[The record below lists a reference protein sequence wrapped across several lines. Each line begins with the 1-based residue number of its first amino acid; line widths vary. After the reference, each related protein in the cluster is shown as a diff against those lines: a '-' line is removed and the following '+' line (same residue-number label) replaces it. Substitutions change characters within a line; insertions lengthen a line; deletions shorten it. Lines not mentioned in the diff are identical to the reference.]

1 MSAAERIVAE
11 HGFWKSPIT
20 ADLVAGKSIRIS
32 EPALDGGEVYWLE
45 GRPAEGG
52 RMALV
57 CRGRDGNV
65 RDLLQAPSSVRTGV
79 HEYGGGAYA
88 VLDGTVYFSEA
99 RDRLLHRLGP
109 DGRSQALTADDPQ
122 RYADLEVDAA
132 RERIIAVCEDHSGS
146 GREARQSLVAIAS
159 GPDLQPARCLLKGS
173 DFYSNPRLSPD
184 GACLCWL
191 QWQHPNM
198 PWDGTE
204 LWLGKLGA
212 DGGLE
217 EREKVAGGANE
228 SIFQPQ
234 WSPAGQLHYVS
245 DRTGYWNLYRYDGG
259 AVPLHEREAEFG
271 QPQWVFRMSTYG
283 FAHDGRI
290 LAAYCEHGRW
300 SLGLLDGS
308 GELDP
313 VHAPY
318 SQIDSV
324 TVRGAEAVFRAA
336 SDTQAPALVRLDLD
350 SRRIETL
357 RESVEIPEQVRS
369 YFSAPS
375 SEYFPSADGT
385 AVHAFLYKPYNPDFE
400 APPEEKPPLIVRV
413 HGGPTAAAGDA
424 LSLTVQFWTSRGFAV
439 ADLNYGGS
447 TGFGRA
453 YRERLN
459 GQWGVVDVADTVAAA
474 RHFVAQGQADESRL
488 IVKGGSAG
496 GYTAL
501 CCLAF
506 HDVFAAGA
514 SYYGISELAGLV
526 EETHKFESR
535 YHDTLI
541 GEWPAQEALFRERSP
556 LGRAGHV
563 KAPVIFFQGSEDPVV
578 PKAQTEAMVA
588 ALRLGGVPVAYYL
601 FEGESHGFKE
611 AVHIRQA
618 LEAELGFYATMLLR
632 MGVRA

>member
-1 MSAAERIVAE
+1 MSAGERIVAE
-11 HGFWKSPIT
+11 YGFWKSPIT

-32 EPALDGGEVYWLE
+32 EPTLDGADVYWLE
-45 GRPAEGG
+45 GRPAERG
-52 RMALV
+52 RTALV
-57 CRGRDGNV
+57 CRGRDGKI
-65 RDLLQAPSSVRTGV
+65 RDLLQVPSSVRTGV
-79 HEYGGGAYA
+79 HEYGGGAYT

-99 RDRLLHRLGP
+99 RDRLLYRLSP
-109 DGRSQALTADDPQ
+109 DDRLHALTASGPQ

-132 RERIIAVCEDHSGS
+132 RDRIIAVCEDHAES
-146 GREARQSLVAIAS
+146 GREAQQSLVAVES
-159 GPDLQPARCLLKGS
+159 GPDIQPVRCLLRGS
-173 DFYSNPRLSPD
+173 DFYSNPRVSPD
-184 GACLCWL
+184 GARLCWL

-204 LWLGKLGA
+204 LWVGNLGA
-212 DGGLE
+212 DGGLR

-234 WSPAGQLHYVS
+234 WSPSGELHYVS
-245 DRTGYWNLYRYDGG
+245 DRTGYWNLYRHDGS
-259 AVPLHEREAEFG
+259 ATPLHEREAEFG
-271 QPQWVFRMSTYG
+271 LPQWVFRMSTYG
-283 FAHDGRI
+283 FARDGRI

-313 VHAPY
+313 IHTPY
-318 SQIDSV
+318 SQVDSV
-324 TVRGAEAVFRAA
+324 TVRGTEAVFRAA
-336 SDTQAPALVRLDLD
+336 SPTEAPALVRMDLG

-357 RESVEIPEQVRS
+357 RESAEIPEHARS
-369 YFSAPS
+369 FFSRPS
-375 SEYFPSADGT
+375 SEYFRAADGT
-385 AVHAFLYKPYNPDFE
+385 SVHAFLYKPSNPDFQ
-400 APPEEKPPLIVRV
+400 APPEEKPPIIIRV
-413 HGGPTAAAGDA
+413 HGGPTAAASDA
-424 LSLTVQFWTSRGFAV
+424 LSLTVQFWTSRGFAL

-459 GQWGVVDVADTVAAA
+459 GQWGVVDVEDTVAAA
-474 RHFVAQGQADESRL
+474 RHFVSQGHADEDRL

-506 HDVFAAGA
+506 RDDFAAGA
-514 SYYGISELAGLV
+514 SYYGISELTGLAD
-526 EETHKFESR
+526 ETHKFESR

-556 LGRAGHV
+556 LGVAGQV
-563 KAPVIFFQGSEDPVV
+563 KAPVIFFQGSDDPVV
-578 PKAQTEAMVA
+578 PKAQTEAMVV
-588 ALRLGGVPVAYYL
+588 ALRLSGVPVAYYL

-611 AVHIRQA
+611 GVHIRQA
-618 LEAELGFYATMLLR
+618 LEAELAFYATTLLR

>member
-1 MSAAERIVAE
+1 MSAGERIVAE
-11 HGFWKSPIT
+11 YGFWKSPIT

-32 EPALDGGEVYWLE
+32 EPTLDGGEIYWLE

-57 CRGRDGNV
+57 CRGRNGNA

-88 VLDGTVYFSEA
+88 VLDGTVYFSDA

-109 DGRSQALTADDPQ
+109 DGRSQALTAAGPQ
-122 RYADLEVDAA
+122 RYADLEVDSA
-132 RERIIAVCEDHSGS
+132 RERIIAVCEDHSES

-159 GPDLQPARCLLKGS
+159 RPDLQPARCLLEGS
-173 DFYSNPRLSPD
+173 DFYSNPRVSPD
-184 GACLCWL
+184 GARLCWL

-204 LWLGKLGA
+204 LWVGNVGA
-212 DGGLE
+212 DGGLRE
-217 EREKVAGGANE
+217 PEKVAGGADE

-234 WSPAGQLHYVS
+234 WSPAGELHYVS

-259 AVPLHEREAEFG
+259 AVPLHAREAEFG

-313 VHAPY
+313 VPTPY

-324 TVRGAEAVFRAA
+324 TVRGAAAVFRAA
-336 SDTQAPALVRLDLD
+336 SPTQAPALARLDLG

-357 RESVEIPEQVRS
+357 RESAEIPEQARS

-375 SEYFPSADGT
+375 SEYFRSEDGT
-385 AVHAFLYKPYNPDFE
+385 AVHAFLYKPRNPDFE

-413 HGGPTAAAGDA
+413 HGGPTAAASDA

-514 SYYGISELAGLV
+514 SYYGISELAGLA

-563 KAPVIFFQGSEDPVV
+563 KAPAIFFQGSEDPVV

-611 AVHIRQA
+611 ATHIRQA
-618 LEAELGFYATMLLR
+618 LEAELGFYATVLLR

>member
-1 MSAAERIVAE
+1 MSAGERIVAE

-32 EPALDGGEVYWLE
+32 EPTLDGGEVYWLE
-45 GRPAEGG
+45 GRPSEGG

-57 CRGRDGNV
+57 RRGRDGNI
-65 RDLLQAPSSVRTGV
+65 RDLLLAPSSVRTGV
-79 HEYGGGAYA
+79 HEYGGGAYT

-99 RDRLLHRLGP
+99 RDRLLHRLSP
-109 DGRSQALTADDPQ
+109 DGRSQALTADGPQ

-132 RERIIAVCEDHSGS
+132 RERIIAVCEDHSES

-159 GPDLQPARCLLKGS
+159 GPDIQLVSCLLRGS
-173 DFYSNPRLSPD
+173 DFYSNPRVSPD
-184 GACLCWL
+184 GARLCWL

-204 LWLGKLGA
+204 LWVGNLGA
-212 DGGLE
+212 DGGLRK
-217 EREKVAGGANE
+217 REKVAGGANE

-234 WSPAGQLHYVS
+234 WSPAGELHYAS

-283 FAHDGRI
+283 FLHDGRI

-313 VHAPY
+313 VHTPY

-324 TVRGAEAVFRAA
+324 TVRGTEAVFRAA
-336 SDTQAPALVRLDLD
+336 SPTQAPALVRLDLR

-357 RESVEIPEQVRS
+357 RESAEIPEQARS

-375 SEYFPSADGT
+375 SEYFRSGDGT
-385 AVHAFLYKPYNPDFE
+385 AVHAFFYKPYNPGFE
-400 APPEEKPPLIVRV
+400 APPEEKPPLIIRV
-413 HGGPTAAAGDA
+413 HGGPTAAASDA
-424 LSLTVQFWTSRGFAV
+424 LSLTVQFWTSRGFAL

-447 TGFGRA
+447 SGFGRA

-459 GQWGVVDVADTVAAA
+459 GQWGVVDVDDTVAAA
-474 RHFVAQGQADESRL
+474 RHFVAQGQADENRL

-514 SYYGISELAGLV
+514 SYYGISELAGLA

-556 LGRAGHV
+556 LGRAGQV
-563 KAPVIFFQGSEDPVV
+563 KAPVIFFQGSDDPVV
-578 PKAQTEAMVA
+578 PKAQTEAMVI
-588 ALRLGGVPVAYYL
+588 ALRLGGIPVAYYL

-618 LEAELGFYATMLLR
+618 LEAELGFYATVLLR
-632 MGVRA
+632 MGVRS

>member
-11 HGFWKSPIT
+11 YGFWKSPIT
-20 ADLVAGKSIRIS
+20 ADLVAGKSIRIG
-32 EPALDGGEVYWLE
+32 EPTLDGGEVYWLE

-65 RDLLQAPSSVRTGV
+65 RDLLQAPSSVRTAV

-109 DGRSQALTADDPQ
+109 DGRSQALTADGPQ

-132 RERIIAVCEDHSGS
+132 RERIIAVCEDHSES

-159 GPDLQPARCLLKGS
+159 GPDMQPVRCLLAGS
-173 DFYSNPRLSPD
+173 DFYSNPRVSPD
-184 GACLCWL
+184 GARLCWL

-204 LWLGKLGA
+204 LWVGKLGA

-217 EREKVAGGANE
+217 EREKVAGRANE

-234 WSPAGQLHYVS
+234 WSPAGELHYVS

-259 AVPLHEREAEFG
+259 PVPLHEREAEFG

-290 LAAYCEHGRW
+290 LAAYCEHGSW

-324 TVRGAEAVFRAA
+324 TVRGTEAVFRAA
-336 SDTQAPALVRLDLD
+336 SETQAPALARLDLG

-375 SEYFPSADGT
+375 SEYFRSEDGT

-413 HGGPTAAAGDA
+413 HGGPTAAASDA
-424 LSLTVQFWTSRGFAV
+424 LSLTVQFWTSRGFAL

-506 HDVFAAGA
+506 RDVFAAGA
-514 SYYGISELAGLV
+514 SYYGISELAGLA

-556 LGRAGHV
+556 LGRSGHV
-563 KAPVIFFQGSEDPVV
+563 KAPAIFFQGSEDPVV

>member
-1 MSAAERIVAE
+1 MSAGERIVAE
-11 HGFWKSPIT
+11 YGFWKSPIT

-32 EPALDGGEVYWLE
+32 EPTLDGGEVYWLE

-52 RMALV
+52 RTALV
-57 CRGRDGNV
+57 CRGSEGDI

-99 RDRLLHRLGP
+99 RDRLLYRLSP
-109 DGRSQALTADDPQ
+109 DGRLRALTADGPQ

-132 RERIIAVCEDHSGS
+132 RERIIAVCEDHSDS
-146 GREARQSLVAIAS
+146 GREAQQSLVAIAS
-159 GPDLQPARCLLKGS
+159 GPDIQPVRCLLKGS
-173 DFYSNPRLSPD
+173 DFYSNPRASPD
-184 GACLCWL
+184 GARLCWL

-204 LWLGKLGA
+204 LWVGNLGA
-212 DGGLE
+212 DGGLG

-234 WSPAGQLHYVS
+234 WSPKGDLHYVS
-245 DRTGYWNLYRYDGG
+245 DRTGYWNLYRHDGS
-259 AVPLHEREAEFG
+259 ASPLHQREAEFG
-271 QPQWVFRMSTYG
+271 LPQWVFRMSTYG
-283 FAHDGRI
+283 FARDGRI
-290 LAAYCEHGRW
+290 LVAYCEHGRW

-313 VHAPY
+313 IQTQY
-318 SQIDSV
+318 SQVDSV
-324 TVRGAEAVFRAA
+324 TVSGAEAVFRAA
-336 SDTQAPALVRLDLD
+336 SPTEAPALVRMDLS

-357 RESVEIPEQVRS
+357 RESAEIPEHARRFYS
-369 YFSAPS
+369 HPS
-375 SEYFPSADGT
+375 SEYFRSGDGT
-385 AVHAFLYKPYNPDFE
+385 AAHAFFYKPYNPDFE
-400 APPEEKPPLIVRV
+400 APPEEKPPLIVRI
-413 HGGPTAAAGDA
+413 HGGPTAAASDA
-424 LSLTVQFWTSRGFAV
+424 LSLTVQFWTSRGFAL

-459 GQWGVVDVADTVAAA
+459 GQWGVVDVEDAVAAA
-474 RHFVAQGQADESRL
+474 QHFVAQGQADENRL

-506 HDVFAAGA
+506 RDVFAAGA
-514 SYYGISELAGLV
+514 SYYGISELAGLA

-556 LGRAGHV
+556 LGRAGQV
-563 KAPVIFFQGSEDPVV
+563 KAPVIFFQGSDDPVV
-578 PKAQTEAMVA
+578 PKAQTEAMVV
-588 ALRLGGVPVAYYL
+588 ALRLSGVPAAYHL

>member
-11 HGFWKSPIT
+11 YGFWKSPIT
-20 ADLVAGKSIRIS
+20 ADLVAGKSIRIG
-32 EPALDGGEVYWLE
+32 EPTLDGGEVYWLE

-109 DGRSQALTADDPQ
+109 DGRSQALTADGPQ

-132 RERIIAVCEDHSGS
+132 RERIIAVCEDHSES

-159 GPDLQPARCLLKGS
+159 GPDMQPVRCLLAGS
-173 DFYSNPRLSPD
+173 DFYSNPRVSPD
-184 GACLCWL
+184 GARLCWL

-204 LWLGKLGA
+204 LWVGKLGA

-217 EREKVAGGANE
+217 EREKVAGRANE

-234 WSPAGQLHYVS
+234 WSPAGELHYVS

-259 AVPLHEREAEFG
+259 PVPLHEREAEFG

-290 LAAYCEHGRW
+290 LAAYCEHGSW

-324 TVRGAEAVFRAA
+324 TVRGTEAVFRAA
-336 SDTQAPALVRLDLD
+336 SETQAPALARLDLG

-369 YFSAPS
+369 YFSDPS
-375 SEYFPSADGT
+375 SEYFRSEDGT

-413 HGGPTAAAGDA
+413 HGGPTAAASDA
-424 LSLTVQFWTSRGFAV
+424 LSLTVQFWTSRGFAL

-506 HDVFAAGA
+506 RDVFAAGA
-514 SYYGISELAGLV
+514 SYYGISELAGLA

-556 LGRAGHV
+556 LGRSGHV
-563 KAPVIFFQGSEDPVV
+563 KAPAIFFQGSEDPVV

>member
-1 MSAAERIVAE
+1 MSAGERIVAE
-11 HGFWKSPIT
+11 YGFWKSPIT

-32 EPALDGGEVYWLE
+32 EPTLDGGEVYWLE

-57 CRGRDGNV
+57 CRGRNGNA

-88 VLDGTVYFSEA
+88 VLDGTVYFSDA

-109 DGRSQALTADDPQ
+109 DGRSQALTAAGPQ

-132 RERIIAVCEDHSGS
+132 RERILAVCEDHSES

-159 GPDLQPARCLLKGS
+159 GPDIQPARCLLTGS
-173 DFYSNPRLSPD
+173 DFYSNPRVSPD
-184 GACLCWL
+184 GARLCWL

-204 LWLGKLGA
+204 LWVGNLGA
-212 DGGLE
+212 DGGLRKR
-217 EREKVAGGANE
+217 ERVAGGANE

-234 WSPAGQLHYVS
+234 WSPAGELHYVS
-245 DRTGYWNLYRYDGG
+245 DRTGFWNLYRHDGG
-259 AVPLHEREAEFG
+259 TVPLHEREAEFG

-283 FAHDGRI
+283 FLRDGRI

-313 VHAPY
+313 VHTPY

-324 TVRGAEAVFRAA
+324 TVRGTEAAFRAA
-336 SDTQAPALVRLDLD
+336 SPTQAPALVRLDLS

-357 RESVEIPEQVRS
+357 RDSAEIPEQVRS

-375 SEYFPSADGT
+375 SEYFRSGDGT
-385 AVHAFLYKPYNPDFE
+385 AVHAFLYKPCNPDFE
-400 APPEEKPPLIVRV
+400 APPEEKPPLIIRV
-413 HGGPTAAAGDA
+413 HGGPTAAASDA
-424 LSLTVQFWTSRGFAV
+424 LSLTVQFWTSRGFAL

-447 TGFGRA
+447 SGFGRA

-459 GQWGVVDVADTVAAA
+459 GHWGVVDVDDTVAAA
-474 RHFVAQGQADESRL
+474 RHFVAQGQADEDRL

-506 HDVFAAGA
+506 RDVFAAGA
-514 SYYGISELAGLV
+514 SYYGISELAGLA

-556 LGRAGHV
+556 LGRAGQV
-563 KAPVIFFQGSEDPVV
+563 KAPVIFFQGSDDPVV
-578 PKAQTEAMVA
+578 PKAQTEVMVA
-588 ALRLGGVPVAYYL
+588 ALRLGGVPAAYYL

-618 LEAELGFYATMLLR
+618 LEAELGFYATVLLR
-632 MGVRA
+632 MGVRS

>member
-1 MSAAERIVAE
+1 VSAGERIVAE
-11 HGFWKSPIT
+11 YGFWKSPIT

-32 EPALDGGEVYWLE
+32 EPTLDGADVYWLE
-45 GRPAEGG
+45 GRPAERG
-52 RMALV
+52 RTALV
-57 CRGRDGNV
+57 CRGRDGKI
-65 RDLLQAPSSVRTGV
+65 RDLLQVPSSVRTGV
-79 HEYGGGAYA
+79 HEYGGGAYT

-99 RDRLLHRLGP
+99 RDRLLYRLSP
-109 DGRSQALTADDPQ
+109 DDRLHALTASGPQ

-132 RERIIAVCEDHSGS
+132 RDRIIAVCEDHAES
-146 GREARQSLVAIAS
+146 GREAQQSLVAVES
-159 GPDLQPARCLLKGS
+159 GPDIQPVRCLLRGS
-173 DFYSNPRLSPD
+173 DFYSNPRVSPN
-184 GACLCWL
+184 GARLCWL

-204 LWLGKLGA
+204 LWVGNLGA
-212 DGGLE
+212 DGGLR

-234 WSPAGQLHYVS
+234 WSPSGELHYVS
-245 DRTGYWNLYRYDGG
+245 DRTGYWNLYRHDGS
-259 AVPLHEREAEFG
+259 ATPLHEREAEFG
-271 QPQWVFRMSTYG
+271 LPQWVFRMSTYG
-283 FAHDGRI
+283 FARDGRI

-313 VHAPY
+313 IHTPY
-318 SQIDSV
+318 SQVDSV
-324 TVRGAEAVFRAA
+324 TVRGTEAVFRAA
-336 SDTQAPALVRLDLD
+336 SPTEAPALVRMDLG

-357 RESVEIPEQVRS
+357 RESAEIPEHARS
-369 YFSAPS
+369 FFSRPS
-375 SEYFPSADGT
+375 SEYFRAADGT
-385 AVHAFLYKPYNPDFE
+385 SVHAFLYKPCNPDFQ
-400 APPEEKPPLIVRV
+400 APPEEKPPIIIRV
-413 HGGPTAAAGDA
+413 HGGPTAAASDA
-424 LSLTVQFWTSRGFAV
+424 LSLTVQFWTSRGFAL

-459 GQWGVVDVADTVAAA
+459 GQWGVVDVEDTVAAA
-474 RHFVAQGQADESRL
+474 RHFVSQGHADEDRL

-506 HDVFAAGA
+506 RDDFAAGA
-514 SYYGISELAGLV
+514 SYYGISELTGLAD
-526 EETHKFESR
+526 ETHKFESR

-556 LGRAGHV
+556 LGVAGQV
-563 KAPVIFFQGSEDPVV
+563 KAPVIFFQGSDDPVV
-578 PKAQTEAMVA
+578 PKAQTEAMVV
-588 ALRLGGVPVAYYL
+588 ALRLSGVPVAYYL

-611 AVHIRQA
+611 GVHIRQA
-618 LEAELGFYATMLLR
+618 LEAELAFYATTLLR

>member
-1 MSAAERIVAE
+1 MSAGERIVAE

-20 ADLVAGKSIRIS
+20 ADLVAGKSIRIG

-57 CRGRDGNV
+57 RCGRDGNV

-88 VLDGTVYFSEA
+88 VLNGTVYFSEA

-109 DGRSQALTADDPQ
+109 DGRSQALTADGPQ

-132 RERIIAVCEDHSGS
+132 RERIIAVCEDHSES

-159 GPDLQPARCLLKGS
+159 GPNMQPVRCLLTGS
-173 DFYSNPRLSPD
+173 DFYSNPRVSPD
-184 GACLCWL
+184 GARLCWL

-204 LWLGKLGA
+204 LWVGNLGA

-234 WSPAGQLHYVS
+234 WSPAGELHYVS
-245 DRTGYWNLYRYDGG
+245 DRTGYWNLYLYDGG
-259 AVPLHEREAEFG
+259 AVPLHAREAEFG

-290 LAAYCEHGRW
+290 LAAYCEHGSW

-324 TVRGAEAVFRAA
+324 TVRGTEAVFRAA
-336 SDTQAPALVRLDLD
+336 SETQAPALARLDLG

-357 RESVEIPEQVRS
+357 RESAEIPEQVRS

-375 SEYFPSADGT
+375 SEYFRSEDGT

-413 HGGPTAAAGDA
+413 HGGPTAAASDA

-506 HDVFAAGA
+506 RDVFAAGA
-514 SYYGISELAGLV
+514 SYYGISELAGLA

-563 KAPVIFFQGSEDPVV
+563 KAPAIFFQGSEDPVV

>member
-1 MSAAERIVAE
+1 MSAGQRIVAE
-11 HGFWKSPIT
+11 YGFWKSPIT

-32 EPALDGGEVYWLE
+32 EPTLDGGEVYWLE

-52 RMALV
+52 RTALV
-57 CRGRDGNV
+57 RRGRDGSI
-65 RDLLQAPSSVRTGV
+65 RDLLQAPTSVRSGV

-99 RDRLLHRLGP
+99 RDRILYRFSP
-109 DGRSQALTADDPQ
+109 DGRLQALTGKGPQ

-132 RERIIAVCEDHSGS
+132 RERIIAVCEDHSES
-146 GREARQSLVAIAS
+146 DREAQQSLVAIAS
-159 GPDLQPARCLLKGS
+159 EPDIQPVRCLLKGS
-173 DFYSNPRLSPD
+173 DFYSNPRVSPD
-184 GACLCWL
+184 GARLCWL

-204 LWLGKLGA
+204 LWVANLGEDGA
-212 DGGLE
+212 LR
-217 EREKVAGGANE
+217 EREQVAGGTNE

-234 WSPAGQLHYVS
+234 WSPSGELHYVS
-245 DRTGYWNLYRYDGG
+245 DRTGYWNLYRHDGSAG
-259 AVPLHEREAEFG
+259 PLHEREAEFG
-271 QPQWVFRMSTYG
+271 LPQWVFRMSTYG
-283 FAHDGRI
+283 FADDGRI
-290 LAAYCEHGRW
+290 LVAYCEHGRW

-313 VHAPY
+313 IQTPH

-336 SDTQAPALVRLDLD
+336 SPTEAPALVRMDLS
-350 SRRIETL
+350 SRRVETL
-357 RESVEIPEQVRS
+357 RESVEIPEHARS
-369 YFSAPS
+369 FFSHPS
-375 SEYFPSADGT
+375 SEYFRAGDGT
-385 AVHAFLYKPYNPDFE
+385 PVHAFLYKPCNPDFE
-400 APPEEKPPLIVRV
+400 APAEEKPPLIIRI
-413 HGGPTAAAGDA
+413 HGGPTAAASDA
-424 LSLTVQFWTSRGFAV
+424 LSLTVQFWTSRGFAL

-447 TGFGRA
+447 SGFGRA

-459 GQWGVVDVADTVAAA
+459 GQWGVVDVEDAVAAA
-474 RHFVAQGQADESRL
+474 RHFVAQGQADENRL

-506 HDVFAAGA
+506 RDVFAAGA
-514 SYYGISELAGLV
+514 SYYGISELAGLA

-556 LGRAGHV
+556 LGRAGQV
-563 KAPVIFFQGSEDPVV
+563 KAPLIFFQGSDDPVV
-578 PKAQTEAMVA
+578 PKAQTEAMVV
-588 ALRLGGVPVAYYL
+588 ALRLSGVPAAYYL

-618 LEAELGFYATMLLR
+618 LEAELAFYATTLLR

>member
-1 MSAAERIVAE
+1 MSAGERIVAE

-88 VLDGTVYFSEA
+88 VLAGTVYFSEA

-109 DGRSQALTADDPQ
+109 DGRSQALTPDGPQ

-132 RERIIAVCEDHSGS
+132 RERIIAVCEDHSES
-146 GREARQSLVAIAS
+146 GREAQQSLVAIAS
-159 GPDLQPARCLLKGS
+159 GPGMQPVRCLLKGS
-173 DFYSNPRLSPD
+173 DFYSNPRVSPD
-184 GACLCWL
+184 GARLCWL

-204 LWLGKLGA
+204 LWVGNLGA

-217 EREKVAGGANE
+217 EREKVGGGANE

-234 WSPAGQLHYVS
+234 WSPAGELHYVS

-259 AVPLHEREAEFG
+259 AVPLHAREAEFG

-283 FAHDGRI
+283 FAPDGRI
-290 LAAYCEHGRW
+290 LAAYCEHGSW

-324 TVRGAEAVFRAA
+324 TVRGTEAVFRAA
-336 SDTQAPALVRLDLD
+336 SETQAPALARLDLG

-375 SEYFPSADGT
+375 SEYFRSEDGT

-413 HGGPTAAAGDA
+413 HGGPTAAASDA

-506 HDVFAAGA
+506 RDVFAAGA
-514 SYYGISELAGLV
+514 SYYGISELAGLA

-556 LGRAGHV
+556 LGRSGHV
-563 KAPVIFFQGSEDPVV
+563 KAPAIFFQGSEDPVV

>member
-1 MSAAERIVAE
+1 MSAGERTVAE

-32 EPALDGGEVYWLE
+32 EPTLDGGEVYWLE

-57 CRGRDGNV
+57 RRGRNGNA

-109 DGRSQALTADDPQ
+109 DGCSQALTAAGPQ

-132 RERIIAVCEDHSGS
+132 RERIIAVCEDHSES

-159 GPDLQPARCLLKGS
+159 GPDMQPVRCLLKGS
-173 DFYSNPRLSPD
+173 DFYSNPRVSPD
-184 GACLCWL
+184 GARLCWL

-204 LWLGKLGA
+204 LWVGNLGA
-212 DGGLE
+212 DGGLRK
-217 EREKVAGGANE
+217 REKVAGGADE

-234 WSPAGQLHYVS
+234 WSPAGELHYVS
-245 DRTGYWNLYRYDGG
+245 DRTGYWNLYRHDGG

-283 FAHDGRI
+283 FARDGRI

-313 VHAPY
+313 VQTPY

-336 SDTQAPALVRLDLD
+336 SPTQAPALVRLDLS

-357 RESVEIPEQVRS
+357 RESAEIPDQVRS

-375 SEYFPSADGT
+375 SEYFRSEDGT

-413 HGGPTAAAGDA
+413 HGGPTAAASDA

-506 HDVFAAGA
+506 RDVFAAGA
-514 SYYGISELAGLV
+514 SYYGISELAGLA

-563 KAPVIFFQGSEDPVV
+563 TAPAIFFQGSEDPVV

-588 ALRLGGVPVAYYL
+588 ALRLSGVPVAYYL

-618 LEAELGFYATMLLR
+618 LDAELGFYATVLLL
-632 MGVRA
+632 MGVRS

>member
-11 HGFWKSPIT
+11 YGFWKSPIT
-20 ADLVAGKSIRIS
+20 ADLVAGKSIRIG
-32 EPALDGGEVYWLE
+32 EPTLDGGEVYWLE

-88 VLDGTVYFSEA
+88 VLAGTVYFSEA

-109 DGRSQALTADDPQ
+109 DGRSQALTPDGPQ

-132 RERIIAVCEDHSGS
+132 RERIIAVCEDHSES
-146 GREARQSLVAIAS
+146 GREAQQSLVAIAS
-159 GPDLQPARCLLKGS
+159 GPGMQPVRCLLAGS
-173 DFYSNPRLSPD
+173 DFYSNPRVSPD
-184 GACLCWL
+184 GARLCWL

-204 LWLGKLGA
+204 LWVGKLGA

-217 EREKVAGGANE
+217 EREKVAGRANE

-234 WSPAGQLHYVS
+234 WSPAGELHYVS

-259 AVPLHEREAEFG
+259 PVPLHEREAEFG

-290 LAAYCEHGRW
+290 LAAYCEHGSW

-324 TVRGAEAVFRAA
+324 TVRGTEAVFRAA
-336 SDTQAPALVRLDLD
+336 SETQAPALARLDLG

-375 SEYFPSADGT
+375 SEYFRSEDGT

-400 APPEEKPPLIVRV
+400 APPGEKPPLIVRV
-413 HGGPTAAAGDA
+413 HGGPTAAASDA

-506 HDVFAAGA
+506 RDVFAAGA
-514 SYYGISELAGLV
+514 SYYGISELAGLA

-556 LGRAGHV
+556 LGRSGHV
-563 KAPVIFFQGSEDPVV
+563 KAPAIFFQGSEDPVV

>member
-1 MSAAERIVAE
+1 MSAGERIVAE

-20 ADLVAGKSIRIS
+20 ADLVAGKSIRLS
-32 EPALDGGEVYWLE
+32 EPTLDGGEVYWLE

-52 RMALV
+52 RTALV

-65 RDLLQAPSSVRTGV
+65 RDLLQIPSSVRTGV
-79 HEYGGGAYA
+79 HEYGGGAYT

-99 RDRLLHRLGP
+99 RDRLLYRLGP
-109 DGRSQALTADDPQ
+109 DGRLQALTANGPQ

-132 RERIIAVCEDHSGS
+132 RERIIAVCEDHSEA
-146 GREARQSLVAIAS
+146 GREAQQSLVAIAS
-159 GPDLQPARCLLKGS
+159 GPDIQPVRCLLKGA
-173 DFYSNPRLSPD
+173 DFYSNPRVSPD
-184 GACLCWL
+184 GARLCWL

-204 LWLGKLGA
+204 LWVGDLGA
-212 DGGLE
+212 DGGLR

-234 WSPAGQLHYVS
+234 WSPSGELHYVS
-245 DRTGYWNLYRYDGG
+245 DRTGYWNLYRHDGS
-259 AVPLHEREAEFG
+259 ACPLHEREAEFG
-271 QPQWVFRMSTYG
+271 LPQWVFRMSTYG
-283 FAHDGRI
+283 FARDGTI
-290 LAAYCEHGRW
+290 LAAYGERGRW

-313 VHAPY
+313 IHTQY

-324 TVRGAEAVFRAA
+324 TVRGTEAVFRAA
-336 SDTQAPALVRLDLD
+336 SPTQAPALVRMDLG

-357 RESVEIPEQVRS
+357 RESAEIPEHARGF
-369 YFSAPS
+369 FSHPS
-375 SEYFPSADGT
+375 SEYFRAGDGT
-385 AVHAFLYKPYNPDFE
+385 SVHAFLYKPCNPDFE
-400 APPEEKPPLIVRV
+400 APPEEKPPLIIRV
-413 HGGPTAAAGDA
+413 HGGPTAAASDA
-424 LSLTVQFWTSRGFAV
+424 LSLTVQFWTSRGFAL

-459 GQWGVVDVADTVAAA
+459 GQWGVVDVEDTVAAA
-474 RHFVAQGQADESRL
+474 RHFVAQSQADENRL

-506 HDVFAAGA
+506 RDVFAAGA
-514 SYYGISELAGLV
+514 SYYGISELTGLAD
-526 EETHKFESR
+526 ETHKFESR

-541 GEWPAQEALFRERSP
+541 GDWPAQEALFRKRSP
-556 LGRAGHV
+556 LGVAGQV
-563 KAPVIFFQGSEDPVV
+563 KAPVIFFQGSDDPVV

-588 ALRLGGVPVAYYL
+588 ALRLSGVPAAYYL

-632 MGVRA
+632 MGVRS

>member
-1 MSAAERIVAE
+1 MSAGERIVAE

-88 VLDGTVYFSEA
+88 VLAGTVYFSEA

-109 DGRSQALTADDPQ
+109 DGRSQALTPDGPQ

-132 RERIIAVCEDHSGS
+132 RERIIAVCEDHSES
-146 GREARQSLVAIAS
+146 GREAQQSLVAIAS
-159 GPDLQPARCLLKGS
+159 GPGMQPVRCLLKGS
-173 DFYSNPRLSPD
+173 DFYSNPRVSPD
-184 GACLCWL
+184 GARLCWL

-204 LWLGKLGA
+204 LWVGKLGA

-217 EREKVAGGANE
+217 DREKVAGGANE

-234 WSPAGQLHYVS
+234 WSPAGKLHYVS

-259 AVPLHEREAEFG
+259 AVPLHAREAEFG

-290 LAAYCEHGRW
+290 LAAYCEHGSW

-324 TVRGAEAVFRAA
+324 TVRGTEAVFRAA
-336 SDTQAPALVRLDLD
+336 SETQAPALARLDLG

-357 RESVEIPEQVRS
+357 RESAEIPEQVRS

-375 SEYFPSADGT
+375 SEYFRSEDGT

-413 HGGPTAAAGDA
+413 HGGPTAAASDA

-474 RHFVAQGQADESRL
+474 RHFVARGQADESRL
-488 IVKGGSAG
+488 VVKGGSAG

-506 HDVFAAGA
+506 RDVFAAGA
-514 SYYGISELAGLV
+514 SYYGISELAGLA

-541 GEWPAQEALFRERSP
+541 GEWPAKEALFRERSP

-563 KAPVIFFQGSEDPVV
+563 KAPAIFFQGSEDPVV